1 MTRPPVCKNICIAFL
16 TMFLLGPGV
25 HAQTPLGPSYLQ
37 NELRSPA
44 IGSFFSKQQLAKL
57 EVFYAVLN
65 YNPVWLRKEN
75 RLLLESLIRLIGCA
89 EYDAL
94 NADDYAAKD
103 ITDYLCF
110 SKVLPA
116 AKDSVVL
123 ELRISM
129 AAIDFFHDLKF
140 GNHPPEFGY
149 AGFAPADD
157 DRFLITL
164 VAQHVNE
171 RALHILPAKLYSQMP
186 EVVTLTGKLGE
197 MLDKTQRMAGWDP
210 VINSNE
216 PSNSNTPLVI
226 KLYSLGIIDDQ
237 NAKLADTVWVQK
249 IKAVQRM
256 FNVQA
261 DGKMGK
267 QTIQLLN
274 VPVAMRIREL
284 SRSINYYKWL
294 SARAAIQRLI
304 VVNIPSARLAV
315 YDHDTTVL
323 AMRVI
328 VGKTST
334 PTPTLTSVVD
344 KLVLYP
350 FWTVPHSIATKELLP
365 VFKRDPDYVQNG
377 NYQVLS
383 RAGKLV
389 NPRSINWHNY
399 NASNFPFTIRQS
411 TGCDN
416 ALGLLKLDFENP
428 YGVYLHDTPVKILF
442 ASSNRFLSH
451 GCMRMEKPF
460 EMGRLLLDGDNRA
473 IDTLTEKGCLK
484 NQAPIVVQAKIKM
497 PVVVWYNTV
506 TVNPAGFAVFHKDI
520 YQKLPWLNNKQ

>member
-1 MTRPPVCKNICIAFL
+1 
-16 TMFLLGPGV
+16 
-25 HAQTPLGPSYLQ
+25 
-37 NELRSPA
+37 
-44 IGSFFSKQQLAKL
+44 
-57 EVFYAVLN
+57 
-65 YNPVWLRKEN
+65 
-75 RLLLESLIRLIGCA
+75 
-89 EYDAL
+89 
-94 NADDYAAKD
+94 
-103 ITDYLCF
+103 
-110 SKVLPA
+110 
-116 AKDSVVL
+116 
-123 ELRISM
+123 
-129 AAIDFFHDLKF
+129 
-140 GNHPPEFGY
+140 
-149 AGFAPADD
+149 
-157 DRFLITL
+157 
-164 VAQHVNE
+164 
-171 RALHILPAKLYSQMP
+171 
-186 EVVTLTGKLGE
+186 
-197 MLDKTQRMAGWDP
+197 
-210 VINSNE
+210 
-216 PSNSNTPLVI
+216 
-226 KLYSLGIIDDQ
+226 
-237 NAKLADTVWVQK
+237 
-249 IKAVQRM
+249 M
-256 FNVQA
+256 FNVKA

-274 VPVAMRIREL
+274 VPVAMRIGEL

-294 SARAAIQRLI
+294 SARAATQRLI

-442 ASSNRFLSH
+442 ASNNRFLSH